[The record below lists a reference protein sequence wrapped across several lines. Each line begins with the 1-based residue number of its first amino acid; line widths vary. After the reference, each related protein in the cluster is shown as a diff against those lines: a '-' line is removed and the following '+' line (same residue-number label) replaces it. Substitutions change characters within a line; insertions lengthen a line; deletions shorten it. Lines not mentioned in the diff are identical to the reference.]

1 MLWGNS
7 VSSLSK
13 DLMDGRVGP
22 GTEQKTP
29 FYKLTGQRR
38 VSSVPFMLLLKSYI
52 STIHTTTEI
61 ISVVNGAENKW
72 AGVEEDLYYK
82 PLN

>member
-1 MLWGNS
+1 MLCENS
-7 VSSLSK
+7 VRSLSK
-13 DLMDGRVGP
+13 DLMDGRAGP

-38 VSSVPFMLLLKSYI
+38 VSSVPFMLLQKSYI
-52 STIHTTTEI
+52 STIHITTEI
-61 ISVVNGAENKW
+61 IRVVNGAENKW